1 MGYDTCLLKPANEAQ
16 RLAALL
22 ELDLLETRRFPELD
36 RLTALAA
43 DVCGAEIS
51 VITLHTFDEG
61 IQISSSTGVVPHGT
75 VPRGDTY
82 CTHILLKPRTLVI
95 DRPNSN
101 SAARK
106 A

>member
-1 MGYDTCLLKPANEAQ
+1 VGYDTCLLKPANEAQ

-61 IQISSSTGVVPHGT
+61 IQISSSTGGSSTRHRAPGRHLLYAHIAEAANAGHHG
-75 VPRGDTY
+75 RGF
-82 CTHILLKPRTLVI
+82 
-95 DRPNSN
+95 
-101 SAARK
+101 
-106 A
+106 